1 VRLAGW
7 VHRVRDHGGIIFI
20 DLRDH
25 YGITQVVVH
34 PERSFYEKAERW
46 RLEMAVSFTGTV
58 VLRSEDTRNP
68 KVATGD
74 IEVAA
79 SDMEVLGE
87 CAAGLPFSVAQELPC
102 DENVRLR
109 HRFLDL
115 RRAGLH
121 RRITMRSHVISS
133 IRKRMEAMGFLEYQT
148 PILTRSSPEGAR
160 DFLVPSRLH
169 PGRFYA
175 LPQAPQ
181 MFKQLIMISGFD
193 RYFQIA
199 PCFRDEDARADRS
212 PGEFYQVDI
221 EMSFATQD
229 DVFAVVEELFA
240 GLFPEFSS
248 RAVTPAPFPRIPY
261 ADAML
266 RYGTDKP
273 DLRNPLEIRDA
284 TEVFRESRFRAFQ
297 SEVRRGGVVRVIPV
311 PGAAMQPRSFFDN
324 MIAYTQGIGG
334 KGLGYLIWTE
344 DGVRSPIAKFLGE
357 EEITQLRDLACAAPG
372 DVLFFVA
379 DSAKLAVALA
389 GQVRDEL
396 ARRLDLVERDVYRF
410 CWITDYPMYEW
421 NEQHNRVDFSH
432 NPFSMPRGGMEALE
446 NKDPLD
452 ILAWQYDLV
461 CNGVE
466 LSSGAVRNHRP
477 DIMVKAFEI
486 AGYTRKEVEDRFGGL
501 FRALHYGAPPH
512 AGIAAGL
519 ERILMLLT
527 DAPNI
532 RDVTL
537 FPLNQSAQD
546 PLLGA
551 PGEVSRRQLR
561 ELHIRCVLPGKPGQ
575 SGKTV
580 SGGPG

>member
-1 VRLAGW
+1 M
-7 VHRVRDHGGIIFI
+7 FI

-25 YGITQVVVH
+25 YGITQIVVQ
-34 PERSFYEKAERW
+34 PQRSFYRQAERW
-46 RLEMAVSFTGTV
+46 RLETAVSFTGRV
-58 VLRSEDTRNP
+58 VLRSEETRNP
-68 KVATGD
+68 KIATG
-74 IEVAA
+74 EVELVAEA
-79 SDMEVLGE
+79 MEVLGE
-87 CAAGLPFSVAQELPC
+87 CAAALPFSVAQELPC

-121 RRITMRSHVISS
+121 ERIVLRSHVVSS
-133 IRKRMEAMGFLEYQT
+133 IRRRMEAMGFLEYQT

-229 DVFAVVEELFA
+229 DVFAVVEELFT
-240 GLFPEFSS
+240 GLFREFSQRS
-248 RAVTPAPFPRIPY
+248 ITPAPFPRIPY
-261 ADAML
+261 AEAML

-273 DLRNPLEIRDA
+273 DLRNPLEIHDA
-284 TEVFRESRFRAFQ
+284 TGVFRTSRFRAFR
-297 SEVRRGGVVRVIPV
+297 SEVERGGVVRVIPV
-311 PGAAMQPRSFFDN
+311 PGAAGRPRSFFDN
-324 MIAYTQGIGG
+324 MIAFTQGLGG
-334 KGLGYLIWTE
+334 KGLGYLVWTE
-344 DGVRSPIAKFLGE
+344 DGVRSPIAKFLDSGE
-357 EEITQLRDLACAAPG
+357 IDQLRALAGARPG

-379 DSAKLAVALA
+379 DSEKRAVPLA
-389 GQVRDEL
+389 GQVRNEL
-396 ARRLDLVERDVYRF
+396 ARRLDLIEAETYRF
-410 CWITDYPMYEW
+410 CWITDYPMFEW
-421 NEQHNRVDFSH
+421 NEQHHRVDFSH
-432 NPFSMPRGGMEALE
+432 NPFSMPQGGMEALE
-446 NKDPLD
+446 TQDPLEV
-452 ILAWQYDLV
+452 LAWQYDLV

-477 DIMVKAFEI
+477 DIMVRAFEI
-486 AGYTRKEVEDRFGGL
+486 AGYTRAEVEERFGGL

-512 AGIAAGL
+512 AGIAPGL
-519 ERILMLLT
+519 ERVLMLLT
-527 DAPNI
+527 GAPNI
-532 RDVTL
+532 REVTL
-537 FPLNQSAQD
+537 FPLNQAAQD

-551 PGEVSRRQLR
+551 PGEVSERQLR
-561 ELHIRCVLPGKPGQ
+561 ELHIRCVLPRKPGERRNRD
-575 SGKTV
+575 SAGA
-580 SGGPG
+580 GPAVTA